1 MANPSTIAPTLTC
14 TQCGGELHP
23 DEGQSFLNCPYC
35 GAAVYLDRSRV
46 VFHWYV
52 APTISEQEAAGELYR
67 WMSGSQTVKDL
78 DKKARVT
85 GQSFQYFP
93 VWYIRRAGAEAVKL
107 VPAAATSLTE
117 LGQLRLPA
125 GDLRQYE
132 PSLDGQSLP
141 PSVPL
146 EAALEWAGG
155 EGAGIAEMALVHIP
169 VYFFKY
175 EYRGETYTA
184 VVDAASG
191 TVLANIFPEKAEIP
205 YRLVGGVTITVYLC
219 LALVPIIGAFTGEE
233 PGFFT
238 GMAICSGAGL
248 LAAPVFFGWAF
259 WVASKV

>member
-23 DEGQSFLNCPYC
+23 DERKSFLTCPYC

-46 VFHWYV
+46 VFHWYI
-52 APTISEQEAAGELYR
+52 APTISEQEAGGALYR

-85 GQSFQYFP
+85 AQSFQYFP

-107 VPAAATSLTE
+107 VPAAATPVTE
-117 LGQLRLPA
+117 LDQLRLPA
-125 GDLRQYE
+125 GDLRNYE
-132 PSLDGQSLP
+132 SSLDGQSLP
-141 PSVPL
+141 PSVPV

-155 EGAGIAEMALVHIP
+155 EGGEIAETALVHIP
-169 VYFFKY
+169 LYFFKY

-191 TVLANIFPEKAEIP
+191 TVLANIFPAKAEAP
-205 YRLVGGVTITVYLC
+205 YRLVGGVTIAVYLC
-219 LALVPIIGAFTGEE
+219 LALAPVAGALSGDEA
-233 PGFFT
+233 GF
-238 GMAICSGAGL
+238 GLGLAICSGAGL